1 MQKLILLIGICF
13 LLLAGCRQ
21 QQADLPRLVELDSL
35 IAVAPDSAAALLEAI
50 PSDSLT
56 TPENLAYHALLLTQA
71 KYKAYLPF
79 GEGALDTINM
89 AAWYYNDGHNLEKNT
104 RSILYKGCVFEDQQR
119 LDSAIY
125 YYKAAED
132 LAIQSADTY
141 HRGYAL
147 LRMASLFQSKYAK
160 KEAIECFRSSLSCAQ
175 TIRNNY
181 DALYAL
187 QELANLY
194 QTINLDSAFF
204 FVDQA
209 MSLSLQMDSADYAY
223 SLATLAACY
232 FLKPDYRH
240 CVSTARQAIS
250 TATDRISAFKAC
262 HLAAQAY
269 ARLGMNDSGMHFF
282 RLAPPPINNADSV
295 LFLRTKG
302 YLVADSVALQKQSG
316 DKADTLLL
324 HEDNF
329 VLMQA
334 ANDYENDSQQRS
346 EAKKEQRYVI
356 LTSLSLFL
364 LVVLGAITYNNKQRK
379 DKKQIDFINRQN
391 DEINRF
397 SKALEKEIQYSRHL
411 RQQLAQNEA
420 SCQLLHDKI
429 GHLTQV
435 ISSKEA
441 IAKAREEVTKSQ
453 NEKDNQVIDELKAEM
468 KNKQSILNHL
478 MEQLNKHQDALKDI
492 VSQEERLIVKCY
504 EEGWKTTHGNL
515 HKLHLLM
522 GNFFT
527 VDYCKI
533 LTASI
538 RTLYPK
544 LDRVAAEAEMPQ
556 HELMVIC
563 MHLAG
568 FKNKIIREYLQV
580 DRDHSV
586 TNIKKDLSMKY
597 LGEGY
602 TLDSFKE
609 PL

>member
-1 MQKLILLIGICF
+1 MVCALLF
-13 LLLAGCRQ
+13 AGCRQ

-35 IAVAPDSAAALLEAI
+35 IAVAPDSAAALLAAI
-50 PSDSLT
+50 PADSLT
-56 TPENLAYHALLLTQA
+56 DPENRAYHALLLTQA
-71 KYKAYLPF
+71 KYKAYIP
-79 GEGALDTINM
+79 AYSLDTINL
-89 AAWYYNDGHNLEKNT
+89 AVQHYSDGHDPEKQT

-119 LDSAIY
+119 LDSAMY
-125 YYKAAED
+125 YYKYAED
-132 LAIQSADTY
+132 MATRSGDTY

-147 LRMASLFQSKYAK
+147 MRQASLFQSRYRKE
-160 KEAIECFRSSLSCAQ
+160 EAIECFRSSLSCAQ
-175 TIRNNY
+175 AIHNNF
-181 DALYAL
+181 DALYEL

-204 FVDQA
+204 FVDRA
-209 MSLSLQMDSADYAY
+209 MSLSLQMDSAEYAY

-232 FLKPDYRH
+232 LLKTDYRH

-269 ARLGMNDSGMHFF
+269 AKLGMNDSGMHFF

-334 ANDYENDSQQRS
+334 SNDYENDSQQKS
-346 EAKKEQRYVI
+346 KAKKEQMLII
-356 LTSLSLFL
+356 LASLSLFL
-364 LVVLGAITYNNKQRK
+364 LVVLGAITYKKQRK
-379 DKKQIDFINRQN
+379 AKKQIDFINRQSN
-391 DEINRF
+391 EINRF
-397 SKALEKEIQYSRHL
+397 SKALEKEIQCSHHL
-411 RQQLAQNEA
+411 RQQLAQSEA

-435 ISSKEA
+435 ISSREV
-441 IAKAREEVTKSQ
+441 IAKACEEVNKSQ

-468 KNKQSILNHL
+468 ENKQSILNHL

-492 VSQEERLIVKCY
+492 VSQEERLIVECY
-504 EEGWKTTHGNL
+504 EEGWKATHGNL
-515 HKLHLLM
+515 HKLHQFM
-522 GNFFT
+522 GKFFT

-544 LDRVAAEAEMPQ
+544 LDRVASEKEMPQ

-586 TNIKKDLSMKY
+586 TNIKKELSLKY
-597 LGEGY
+597 LGEAC
-602 TLDSFKE
+602 TLNSFKE